1 MAGEKSSLEV
11 EPDFNHTEIRLEQ
24 RPLVGWGGLA
34 VAAMAL
40 WGLLLVVLSP
50 PGRWAL
56 PPGWD
61 FLMNVTVLP
70 PQACVVFGLAATI
83 WKRTATFSIGRH
95 QVGIDAWTGRFA
107 RPAHLALPL
116 TGLHLEHHASFILKS
131 PSAKRKMYRLTLQS
145 PGGEAHRIGALAC
158 TDQDLQTLTAAIR
171 QAQELSLPDAG
182 TAHDVP
188 DPLRT
193 AMGTARKQEA

>member
-1 MAGEKSSLEV
+1 MAREKSSLEV
-11 EPDFNHTEIRLEQ
+11 EPDFNHTKIRLEQ
-24 RPLVGWGGLA
+24 RPLVGWIVPAGAA
-34 VAAMAL
+34 VALCAL
-40 WGLLLVVLSP
+40 IVVLSR
-50 PGRWAL
+50 PGGGAL
-56 PPGWD
+56 PPGWG
-61 FLMNVTVLP
+61 FLMNLIVP
-70 PQACVVFGLAATI
+70 SSQACLVFAAAALT

-95 QVGIDAWTGRFA
+95 QVGIDAWTGRLA

-131 PSAKRKMYRLTLQS
+131 LTEKRKMYRLTLQS

-171 QAQELSLPDAG
+171 QAQERSLPDAG

-188 DPLRT
+188 DPLRA
-193 AMGTARKQEA
+193 AMGAAGKQEA